1 MSSVKKH
8 VRLTSLLLGMVAAVV
23 LVTPAQASKS
33 REALELERQARVA
46 MTKLYAENGA
56 ARHLKTKAKAILT
69 FPRVIK
75 VGFLGGIQVGTGV
88 LMDLEG
94 KTLAYYNTTAG
105 SFGYQAGIKGF
116 HYTLFLMNNKAI
128 DRLTKAG
135 GLQLGVG
142 PSLVVADKSFATG
155 FTTTTLDKDIYAFIY
170 DSKGG
175 FGGAGI
181 EGTKITIIKD
191 PGAD

>member
-1 MSSVKKH
+1 MITIKKK
-8 VRLTSLLLGMVAAVV
+8 VGLTSLLLGIVTALILVA
-23 LVTPAQASKS
+23 PAQAGKSK
-33 REALELERQARVA
+33 EAMELERQVRVA
-46 MTKLYAENGA
+46 MKKLYADNGA
-56 ARHLKTKAKAILT
+56 ARHLKTRAKAILT
-69 FPRVIK
+69 FPSVIK

-94 KTLAYYNTTAG
+94 KTLGYYNTTAG

-128 DRLTKAG
+128 DRLTSAG
-135 GLQLGVG
+135 GLALGVG
-142 PSLVVADKSFATG
+142 PSLVVVDKSIATG

-170 DSKGG
+170 DSKGA

-181 EGTKITIIKD
+181 EGTKITKIKQ
-191 PGAD
+191 PVAD